1 MQKYYLRLHF
11 REHALF
17 IVIAMVVLICFASE
31 VNAQE
36 KSWKQKIENSLTLKL
51 TSNYDD
57 NILKYSDKYIQ
68 KFLNQEDQGRFHINT
83 YDDVTL
89 APQASLSSTINWTK
103 NQSSKFN
110 VLYKYYAYMGN
121 GDKSRS
127 YISLGLQHR
136 FKRNLMVGLSYSY
149 IPKFYVRHLRDED
162 WVRIYGNSPETFQA
176 YSFSKDNYSFD
187 VQNTFFKVS
196 RLRISYDYSLYFHNE
211 HFTEYDSK
219 NSAIGVNLRQKIT
232 KDLSLEAGY
241 SYTMSNAKGF
251 DQAGETKESSDDSD
265 GSYNENS
272 YDFRVLWSLPK
283 LKGFRHSIDFG
294 FSYMDRRYTTNKL
307 PDADQL
313 HSGREDD
320 NFEISGSYSI
330 DLSRKLSI
338 ELFYNGFLRDAN
350 SIYQLNSEFISDEKD
365 YRQNQ
370 LGLTVIYNFDF

>member
-1 MQKYYLRLHF
+1 MQNHSLRLIV
-11 REHALF
+11 RKNALF
-17 IVIAMVVLICFASE
+17 MMCAMGMLICFATE
-31 VNAQE
+31 AKAQ
-36 KSWKQKIENSLTLKL
+36 KKDWKQKIKNSITLKL

-68 KFLNQEDQGRFHINT
+68 RFLNQEDQGRFHIIT

-89 APQASLSSTINWTK
+89 APQASFSSTVNWTK

-121 GDKSRS
+121 GDKNRS
-127 YISLGLQHR
+127 YLSLGLQHR
-136 FKRNLMVGLSYSY
+136 FKKNLMVGFSYSY
-149 IPKFYVRHLRDED
+149 IPKFYVRHLRDDD
-162 WVRIYGNSPETFQA
+162 WVRIYGYSPETFQA
-176 YSFSKDNYSFD
+176 YSFSKDSYGFD
-187 VQNTFFKVS
+187 VQNTFFNKS
-196 RLRISYDYSLYFHNE
+196 RLRISYDYALYFHNE
-211 HFTEYDSK
+211 HFTEYDSR
-219 NSAIGVNLRQKIT
+219 NSTIGANLRQKIT

-272 YDFRVLWSLPK
+272 YDFRVIWNLPK
-283 LKGFRHSIDFG
+283 LKGFKHSIDLG
-294 FSYMDRRYTTNKL
+294 FSYMDRDYTTKKT

-338 ELFYNGFLRDAN
+338 ELFYNRYLRNATSVYPVN
-350 SIYQLNSEFISDEKD
+350 REYISDEKD

-370 LGLTVIYNFDF
+370 IGLTVIYNFDF